1 MRGYLTCDID
11 GREFAFYDDLSRD
24 VAELLVCQHI
34 SYLFW
39 LLWLPPH
46 ATLAEARAAWLTL
59 KAAGAEPHEQQSRQ
73 SQCRSIGG

>member
-11 GREFAFYDDLSRD
+11 GREFAFHDQLSRD

-34 SYLFW
+34 SHLFW

-46 ATLAEARAAWLTL
+46 ATLSEAKAAWEASEAHL
-59 KAAGAEPHEQQSRQ
+59 KRPE
-73 SQCRSIGG
+73 GG